1 MNDSGKA
8 LKINPKDNV
17 ATALGE
23 ISKGAEADV
32 LSEVGSLDRVK
43 ALDRIPIAH
52 KIALNEIAVGENI
65 IKYGESIGAA
75 TRDIHPG
82 EHVHVVNV
90 KSPEHGF
97 RRKSQG

>member
-1 MNDSGKA
+1 MLKMNDSGKA

-23 ISKGAEADV
+23 IAMGAEADV
-32 LSEVGSLDRVK
+32 MSEDGSLDRVK

-52 KIALNEIAVGENI
+52 KMALTEIAVGENI

-75 TRDIHPG
+75 TRDIRPG
-82 EHVHVVNV
+82 EHVHVANV
-90 KSPEHGF
+90 KSL
-97 RRKSQG
+97 RARS